1 MVIQIDAV
9 TETLPVEVDQLR
21 VDARA
26 EGFRFVDR
34 LVDEWASGAN
44 RFSKTG
50 EALLVARVDEAI
62 AGIGGVTLEPALPD
76 ALRMRRFYIRPR
88 YRRMGI
94 GRRIVARLLVEPSRS
109 GTTITVNAGTDI
121 APAFWEAL
129 GFGRD
134 ERDGY
139 THILRTT
146 NASPALGSS
155 PVAVAPESPD
165 QPDVLAFLKQADERS
180 ASLYP
185 GESRH
190 GLTVTALLAAEV
202 RFFVARQAGRA
213 LGCGGY
219 VLLTAGSAEMKRL
232 FVDPAA
238 RGRGVGRRLV
248 QAIES
253 AAGGEGVETLLLE
266 TGIKSTE
273 ALRLYKRLGFVECRP
288 FAGYRP
294 DPLSV
299 FMVKPAIT
307 GRTSQSG
314 SAG

>member
-1 MVIQIDAV
+1 MIQIDAV
-9 TETLPVEVDQLR
+9 GETLPVELDQLR
-21 VDARA
+21 ADARA

-34 LVDEWASGAN
+34 LVAEWASGAN
-44 RFSKTG
+44 RFSETG
-50 EALLVARVDEAI
+50 EVLLVARVDEAL
-62 AGIGGVTLEPALPD
+62 AGIGGVTLEPAILG
-76 ALRMRRFYIRPR
+76 ALRMRRFYIRPP

-94 GRRIVARLLVEPSRS
+94 GRRIVERLLVEPSRS

-139 THILRTT
+139 THVLRATS
-146 NASPALGSS
+146 ASPDLGSS
-155 PVAVAPESPD
+155 LVVVAPESPD

-185 GESRH
+185 AESRH
-190 GLTVTALLAAEV
+190 GLTVTALLAADV

-219 VLLTAGSAEMKRL
+219 VLLSAGSAEMKRL

-238 RGRGVGRRLV
+238 RSKGIGGRLV

-253 AAGGEGVETLLLE
+253 AAGKEGVDTLLLE
-266 TGIKSTE
+266 TGIKSNE
-273 ALRLYKRLGFVECRP
+273 ALRLYKRLGFTQCGP
-288 FAGYRP
+288 FASYRP

-299 FMVKPAIT
+299 FMVKSAII
-307 GRTSQSG
+307 GRTNR
-314 SAG
+314 